1 VFIYKY
7 APMAKP
13 FAVEGSKGLI
23 INIMVLQQPHFSGY
37 PVCQGGAT
45 TVAFRDPT
53 VMPTISGRWCPAFC
67 FFILLHNNQK
77 KKKKK
82 KRPYDIRTIDIEERI
97 FRWSISK

>member
-53 VMPTISGRWCPAFC
+53 VMPT
-67 FFILLHNNQK
+67 
-77 KKKKK
+77 
-82 KRPYDIRTIDIEERI
+82 RPYDIRTIDIEERI